1 MGNGC
6 LLQHRH
12 AYLLPFGRR
21 HMEPTEKEIAT
32 KGDADSF
39 ECELKEWKAIEK
51 DDIAEVT
58 AEQYTTLMEDM
69 IRELKHEFTKESTDK
84 IEKLTDDTMV
94 ISYTDEETGEEMETE
109 HVRVK

>member
-1 MGNGC
+1 
-6 LLQHRH
+6 
-12 AYLLPFGRR
+12 
-21 HMEPTEKEIAT
+21 
-32 KGDADSF
+32 
-39 ECELKEWKAIEK
+39 
-51 DDIAEVT
+51 
-58 AEQYTTLMEDM
+58 MEDM